1 MSQLVGRLFRR
12 AGIEGF
18 TGHDL
23 RRTFATLV
31 TTASKDE
38 FLAMRLIRDSVPGLS
53 NRYIKH
59 PMGQLADA
67 LKKYSPVILAGE
79 SEKMRSHETVTELVE
94 TGESQSLP
102 ENTIYRQMAE

>member
-53 NRYIKH
+53 NRYIKY